1 MMSDINVVKS
11 TANGYAVIPDM
22 LVTLGSA
29 NVPFAVVTTADWPRV
44 KVQNL
49 IDGTLQSVD
58 GSELVA
64 APRDQLPFVVGQE
77 VYIHFPDGTLDAG
90 KIETIVGE
98 HVDESG
104 DLLSPLEWSFGVTSN
119 SGIKLPFLYLHSI
132 SCSIVKAEK
141 MATTE
146 FETSAPVADEEGE
159 ISVPKVE
166 APTKVKRVRKPKA
179 KPEAPVFVNPLAM
192 SAEELRQNALDRITK
207 PGVVAIAAGHGLIR
221 IRSKGE
227 STVMGI
233 TATHVEVEVPFGD
246 LAPAT
251 KSQVDQYRELF
262 KEVAKTVPVPFV
274 VGAPV
279 ATKGKPKKLL
289 GYVAEV
295 ANDYRPYLVAL
306 VDGSDESTYF
316 ERDQLV
322 PFTGKEPRFADVPL
336 FGAFIFK
343 GKTHVKVAKS
353 NAIAVEVKGLSNS
366 PVAVLATESSKLG
379 SAAFKRFKKD
389 DRVQIY
395 GPNLPILA
403 S

>member
-1 MMSDINVVKS
+1 MSDINVVKS
-11 TANGYAVIPDM
+11 TANGYAVVPDM
-22 LVTLGSA
+22 LVTVGSA

-64 APRDQLPFVVGQE
+64 ASRDQLPFVKGQE
-77 VYIHFPDGTLDAG
+77 VFVHLPNGTMTKGVIESAVGEDVEGGTL
-90 KIETIVGE
+90 
-98 HVDESG
+98 
-104 DLLSPLEWSFGVTSN
+104 LNPQEWSFGIRDSEG
-119 SGIKLPFLYLHSI
+119 SELPFMYLHSI
-132 SCSIVKAEK
+132 SCGIVKAGE
-141 MATTE
+141 MATME
-146 FETSAPVADEEGE
+146 FETTPAAIADDDGGE
-159 ISVPKVE
+159 TVVPDAG

-221 IRSKGE
+221 VRSKGE
-227 STVMGI
+227 TSVLGV
-233 TATHVEVEVPFGD
+233 TATHVDVEVPFED

-262 KEVAKTVPVPFV
+262 KEVAKTVPPPLNI
-274 VGAPV
+274 GDAV
-279 ATKGKPKKLL
+279 ASKGKPKKLL
-289 GYVAEV
+289 GYVNFITKTGLYGIV
-295 ANDYRPYLVAL
+295 L
-306 VDGSDESTYF
+306 VDGSDEGEEL
-316 ERDQLV
+316 ERDDIV
-322 PFTGKEPRFADVPL
+322 AFTGKEPRFADVPL

-353 NAIAVEVKGLSNS
+353 NAIAVEVKGLSAS

-389 DRVQIY
+389 DRVQPY
-395 GPNLPILA
+395 AQGLVGLLK
-403 S
+403 